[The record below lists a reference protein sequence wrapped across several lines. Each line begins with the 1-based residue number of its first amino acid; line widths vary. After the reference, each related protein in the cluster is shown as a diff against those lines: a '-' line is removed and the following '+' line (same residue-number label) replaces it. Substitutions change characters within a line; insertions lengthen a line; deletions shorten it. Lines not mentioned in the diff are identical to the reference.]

1 MNVLATTVNRVMWA
15 GLNLCLTNMWTVS
28 FTTKVVLLTP
38 SVFNLDCG
46 LGRCFPEE
54 HWLLFLD
61 GQQPRTRFCR

>member
-1 MNVLATTVNRVMWA
+1 MCWRRQLIEFYVGGAKFVFDKHVDSL
-15 GLNLCLTNMWTVS
+15 S
-28 FTTKVVLLTP
+28 FTTKVVFLTP

-61 GQQPRTRFCR
+61 GQQP